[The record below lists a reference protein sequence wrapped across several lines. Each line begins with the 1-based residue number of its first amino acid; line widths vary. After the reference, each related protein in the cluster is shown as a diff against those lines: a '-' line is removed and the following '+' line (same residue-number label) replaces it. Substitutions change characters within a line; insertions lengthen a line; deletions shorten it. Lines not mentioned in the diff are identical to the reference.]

1 MVYSKSLEVVAWPRD
16 SGVDSKLL
24 SSIENEGD
32 LQW

>member
-1 MVYSKSLEVVAWPRD
+1 VARSGRVALPRD

-24 SSIENEGD
+24 TAIENEGD